1 MSSARFAW
9 CQRSATIA
17 TPWVFTIHTCPHV
30 DDEFVFRRWPE
41 VAVNGISRSQM
52 HAAGVRLGRQFP
64 VVYNGCDFGAYDPRF
79 EPGEYLAFPK
89 PDIPAGVILDVDL
102 PDMCGLELQRQIAAT
117 DAPVVFVTGRSEVA
131 ASVRAL
137 KSGALDFKTLPC
149 DAVELL
155 EAVRAAIAYDQ
166 SSRQQ
171 RALEFELHRRYDNL
185 TARER
190 QVMRLVAGGLRN
202 KQSAWELG
210 ISEFTLQIHRA
221 QVMQKM
227 RARSIVELVRM
238 AGVLEGTQGH
248 QRGGQGSTSPL
259 RIAITAA
266 CVRSATPSFEKM
278 LRM

>member
-1 MSSARFAW
+1 MNVTVPIVFILNATPDTRDELCALM
-9 CQRSATIA
+9 RSAQWNPIA
-17 TPWVFTIHTCPHV
+17 FGT
-30 DDEFVFRRWPE
+30 
-41 VAVNGISRSQM
+41 
-52 HAAGVRLGRQFP
+52 AA
-64 VVYNGCDFGAYDPRF
+64 
-79 EPGEYLAFPK
+79 EYLAFPK
-89 PDIPAGVILDVDL
+89 PDIPGCLILDVDL

-117 DAPVVFVTGRSEVA
+117 DAPVVFLTGRSEVA

-149 DAVELL
+149 DAGELL
-155 EAVRAAIAYDQ
+155 EAVEAAIAYDQ
-166 SSRQQ
+166 STRQQ
-171 RALEFELHRRYDNL
+171 RALEFEVRQRYGNL

-190 QVMRLVAGGLRN
+190 QVMRLVSGGLRN

-210 ISEFTLQIHRA
+210 ISEFTVQIHRA

-238 AGVLEGTQGH
+238 AGVLKIPLYDRTDRPRYH
-248 QRGGQGSTSPL
+248 KDSTQGSTSPL

-266 CVRSATPSFEKM
+266 CVRSATPSFEKI

>member
-1 MSSARFAW
+1 MVFILNATPGTRDELCALM
-9 CQRSATIA
+9 RSAQWNPIA
-17 TPWVFTIHTCPHV
+17 FGT
-30 DDEFVFRRWPE
+30 
-41 VAVNGISRSQM
+41 
-52 HAAGVRLGRQFP
+52 AA
-64 VVYNGCDFGAYDPRF
+64 
-79 EPGEYLAFPK
+79 EYLAFPK
-89 PDIPAGVILDVDL
+89 PDIPACVILDVDL

-117 DAPVVFVTGRSEVA
+117 DAPVVFLTGRSEVA

-155 EAVRAAIAYDQ
+155 EAVEAAIAYDQ
-166 SSRQQ
+166 STRRQ
-171 RALEFELHRRYDNL
+171 RALEFELRQRYANL

-202 KQSAWELG
+202 KQSAWELR

-238 AGVLEGTQGH
+238 AAALQIPLYDQTEHGQYHKGSA
-248 QRGGQGSTSPL
+248 QGSISPL
-259 RIAITAA
+259 RMAIMAA
-266 CVRSATPSFEKM
+266 SVRSATPSFEKI
-278 LRM
+278 LRI